1 MISNIIDFQDLHNSE
16 LFVKHIEAHYHYW
29 STSSSWKISEPGRV
43 HHAFMLFISCKNT
56 YLIDGEEKLTAYPG
70 EVVYLPKGVHYEC
83 KFENISIEKDLN
95 LYGDINNFYYNGIA
109 QNSNHME
116 KHYNAIYL
124 GFDLYNSE
132 FEEAYFSKSV
142 TKLPIKSSE
151 KIFTIFNDIVSF
163 SRRGITSNLL
173 LNTSF
178 YKLLMEVSNNLHFQD
193 YNGSVNPVLQPAFQF
208 ISENNISEVT
218 VSRLA
223 KACQLS
229 PSGFRS
235 LFKAHTG
242 VSPIDYILDLK
253 LKKAKILLS
262 EKSLS
267 VAEVAHMLGFTDL
280 SYFSKFYKQHTG
292 KLPSKDRNQANPN

>member
-1 MISNIIDFQDLHNSE
+1 MISDIIDFQDLHNSE
-16 LFVKHIEAHYHYW
+16 LFVKDIEAHYHYW
-29 STSSSWKISEPGRV
+29 STSSSWKTYESGRV

-56 YLIDGEEKLTAYPG
+56 YLIDGEEKLIAYPG
-70 EVVYLPKGVHYEC
+70 EVVYLPKGACYEC
-83 KFENISIEKDLN
+83 RFENISIEKSLN
-95 LYGDINNFYYNGIA
+95 LYGDIKNFYYNGIA
-109 QNSNHME
+109 QSGKYTE

-132 FEEAYFSKSV
+132 FEEAYFSKEI

-163 SRRGITSNLL
+163 SRRGITSYLMLDISFYNLL
-173 LNTSF
+173 A
-178 YKLLMEVSNNLHFQD
+178 EISNNLHFQD
-193 YNGSVNPVLQPAFQF
+193 YSSTVNPVLKPAFQF

-218 VSRLA
+218 VARLA
-223 KACQLS
+223 RACQLS

-253 LKKAKILLS
+253 LKKAKILLA

-292 KLPSKDRNQANPN
+292 KLPSKDRN